1 MGAPLSEVTLDGVP
15 CVVEDFRQGRVDFGL
30 VPQQKWWILASKEC
44 DLTNKSWLVG
54 GLEHFLIFSIQ
65 LGISSS
71 QLPNPLH
78 HFSEG

>member
-54 GLEHFLIFSIQ
+54 GLEHFLFFPFSWEFHH
-65 LGISSS
+65 
-71 QLPNPLH
+71 PN
-78 HFSEG
+78 